1 MKDATHIAV
10 LLDRSGS
17 MGSVKDETISG
28 FNYFLKEQKAT
39 GDNASFTLVQFDSES
54 TDVMH
59 EARPVRDVPDLN
71 GDTYQPRG
79 STPLLDAL
87 GETIN
92 STGRTLAA
100 IPEPNRPD
108 KVVFVVITDGEE
120 NASHKFKKVQVKEMI
135 DHQTAKYNWQFVYL
149 GANQDAFAE
158 AGAIGIAKANAA
170 NYDPIYTDM
179 AYASTSLNIANYR
192 RTAQAAKLKYSEKQ
206 RADMVEP
213 KPEVDEDEKP

>member
-17 MGSVKDETISG
+17 MDAVKDETISG
-28 FNYFLKEQKAT
+28 FNYFLKEQKDV
-39 GDNASFTLVQFDSES
+39 GDNASLTLVQFDSES
-54 TDVMH
+54 TDVVH
-59 EARPVRDVPDLN
+59 EARAVRDVPNLN

-87 GETIN
+87 GQTIN

-108 KVVFVVITDGEE
+108 KVVFVVITDGQE
-120 NASHKFKKVQVKEMI
+120 NASHKFTKSQVKEMI
-135 DHQTAKYNWQFVYL
+135 NHQMAKYNWQFVYL

-158 AGAIGIAKANAA
+158 AGAVGIGAANAA
-170 NYDPIYTDM
+170 NFAPAYTEM
-179 AYASTSLNIANYR
+179 AYAFTSGNVANYR
-192 RTAQAAKLKYSEKQ
+192 RTARVSSLRYSEQQ
-206 RADMVEP
+206 RADMVN
-213 KPEVDEDEKP
+213 PEAEENNEEA

>member
-17 MGSVKDETISG
+17 MEAVKDETISG
-28 FNYFLKEQKAT
+28 FNYFLKEQKAA

-54 TDVMH
+54 TDVVH
-59 EARPVRDVPDLN
+59 EARPVRDVPHLN

-100 IPEPNRPD
+100 IPDTNRPD

-120 NASHKFKKVQVKEMI
+120 NASHKFTKSQVKEMI
-135 DHQTAKYNWQFVYL
+135 DHQTEKYNWQFIYL

-158 AGAIGIAKANAA
+158 AGAVGIAMATAA
-170 NYDPIYTDM
+170 NFDADRMEM
-179 AYASTSLNIANYR
+179 AFAGTSVNVARYR
-192 RTAQAAKLKYSEKQ
+192 RTGQPASLNYSDEQ
-206 RADMVEP
+206 RADMV
-213 KPEVDEDEKP
+213 KPEVDKDKKA

>member
-28 FNYFLKEQKAT
+28 FNYFLKEQKAA
-39 GDNASFTLVQFDSES
+39 GDNATFTLVQFDSES
-54 TDVMH
+54 TDVVH
-59 EARPVRDVPDLN
+59 EARQIREVPDLN
-71 GDTYQPRG
+71 QDTYQPRG

-87 GETIN
+87 GQTIIN
-92 STGRTLAA
+92 TGKTLAG

-120 NASHKFKKVQVKEMI
+120 NASHRFTKTRVKEMI
-135 DHQTAKYNWQFVYL
+135 DHQTGKYNWKFIYL

-158 AGAIGIAKANAA
+158 AGSVGIAMATAA
-170 NYDPIYTDM
+170 NYSPLYTE
-179 AYASTSLNIANYR
+179 AAFVGTSANVASYR
-192 RTAQAAKLKYSEKQ
+192 RSGQAAALEYSESQ
-206 RADMVEP
+206 RKKMVQ
-213 KPEVDEDEKP
+213 PEEQEDKDN